1 MSSQYRLRRR
11 KHMKHV
17 LPRIVF
23 WMLFCL
29 VTRVAAQQ
37 FSPAKNYS
45 FGTKPVAVV
54 VGDFN
59 RDGTF
64 RNATFNP
71 CVSSGDCTPLSSA
84 PNWLSTGDF
93 NGDGSPDVV
102 VSNPNANGVSVFL
115 NLSPTTKD
123 FTVSATALEPSSL
136 NPGQSSTATID
147 ISATS
152 TFNGTVT
159 LHCSISPE
167 PANAPQCSVAPASIE
182 PGALAN
188 LTIRTTA
195 PSAARAR
202 RENRGFTGSSGLC
215 SVAFGLLFVGLT
227 QKRKREAWSRS
238 VSMLAGC
245 SLMVFILIFEIACGG
260 SNSPLGGNTG
270 GGDSGTPS
278 GSYTISVVARS
289 DSIEHS
295 TSQTITVR

>member
-1 MSSQYRLRRR
+1 MSWFPTL
-11 KHMKHV
+11 
-17 LPRIVF
+17 
-23 WMLFCL
+23 
-29 VTRVAAQQ
+29 
-37 FSPAKNYS
+37 
-45 FGTKPVAVV
+45 
-54 VGDFN
+54 
-59 RDGTF
+59 
-64 RNATFNP
+64 
-71 CVSSGDCTPLSSA
+71 
-84 PNWLSTGDF
+84 
-93 NGDGSPDVV
+93 
-102 VSNPNANGVSVFL
+102 NANSVSVFL

-159 LHCSISPE
+159 LHCSISPQ

-260 SNSPLGGNTG
+260 SNRQLGGKPVAVIQALPQEATRSAWLP
-270 GGDSGTPS
+270 DRTRSSIRRARPS
-278 GSYTISVVARS
+278 
-289 DSIEHS
+289 
-295 TSQTITVR
+295 QCVRNNRRG